1 MADDTTTDAPP
12 GEDVVDEE
20 EVEAPPEEHVADSVP
35 GAVTEDTPKTTK
47 KQAAAEGPAPLGAG
61 FMQLV
66 NDVSTDEE
74 DDDAYIVPAGTKVS
88 VVDAPLVLNPD
99 LTNAFGREQYITP
112 EDADIIVRTRDA
124 RGDVLTV
131 TMEDLEPLAAG
142 RDKG

>member
-1 MADDTTTDAPP
+1 MADDTGTDVA
-12 GEDVVDEE
+12 VVDEEDVE
-20 EVEAPPEEHVADSVP
+20 EVEAPPEAHTADSVP
-35 GAVTEDTPKTTK
+35 GAVTEDTPKTSK
-47 KQAAAEGPAPLGAG
+47 KQAAAEGPAPLQAG
-61 FMQLV
+61 FMQLA

-74 DDDAYIVPAGTKVS
+74 DDDAYVVPAGTKVA

-99 LTNAFGREQYITP
+99 VVNPVGRESYITP

-131 TMEDLEPLAAG
+131 TLEDLEPLSAG